1 MLKYAIIL
9 SFFAL
14 QSFSQHVT
22 DANNTCGFKKLAP
35 WLFERRLKP
44 VNITCFV
51 RQSANCV
58 LQSKVECNHGY
69 LPEGSVKTSAIR
81 CDKDNGFSLQS
92 DLKCVAGCAMFDLSD
107 KNQLGNATIVNGVK
121 GSDGFYSKGT
131 VVETKCKDGH
141 LFDTPEK
148 RNAGTDKHRCV
159 GGREGWVNLLNA
171 SDVNSRPGLCKPV
184 CEITPKLTEKLKP
197 VIAYDHCDVMDHKM
211 KKFLVM
217 GNPFLYELENGT
229 QTNMLTCP
237 VPSGPKPSPLPPKT
251 PPFPHKGPNATPS
264 PVASSYPVINVTL
277 APPNPLIVNVN
288 IQPIIVNPV
297 VFPITINVNYYQP
310 TIPGIYLNITPTGVV
325 IPFTIVDTY
334 KLPGIYI
341 PIVGNNIINIQIPI
355 RYYIGISYIVL
366 PLAST
371 VVFEELTPETWI
383 QFVLDYREFLYDSW
397 GKQCKLTEK
406 LKPVI
411 AYDHCDVMDHKMKKF
426 LVMGNPFLY
435 ELENGTQTN
444 MLTCPVPS
452 GPKPSPLPPKTP
464 PFPHKGPNATP
475 SPVASS
481 YPVINVTLAPP
492 NPLIVNVNIQPII
505 VNPVVF
511 PITINVNYYQPTIPG
526 IYLNITP
533 TGVVIPFTIVDTYK
547 LPGIYIPI
555 VGNNII
561 NIQIPIRYYIGISY
575 IVLPLASTVVFEE
588 LTPETWIQFV
598 LDYPNFNMTTTST
611 RPSNIQYLFIP
622 LLPPNLGFPN
632 TIFIPLNLTLSIP
645 MITIPFLNIPHQ
657 PNVKLPTL
665 TVPVVTQSP
674 SYIVINYNIGQIPF
688 YVPDISNLPSVI
700 PVFGRQGCKKFVD
713 SEHKVMMTQNCE
725 GHDMYNAGCKIT
737 IKCESTIRRHLQCS
751 SVNGIAGYTDESGFP
766 ILDFKCPSQT
776 KEKTSVVYVT
786 QEAKVVYVPQK
797 AEESCVMLP
806 KRAGWKILLV
816 NESSGGKCKNGEILQ
831 PKGCE
836 VRVKCRKGY
845 TPANSDSPYPVSCVC
860 NGQRFVDGFGEI
872 PRLECRK
879 DDSSRTVII
888 ESESEKRSCEPITT
902 EESSTY
908 KFSNAS
914 HTTTYSY
921 GQSVQMVC
929 KEGYYPSNEE
939 YQKSGFQ
946 LLTCGSNGHWE
957 SGSKSSAKWEFH
969 CTKGCIN
976 RPHEPLRESEVAYK
990 VRTFKSKKSGKTV
1003 SCRKEIAREFAQ
1015 IKYTVPE
1022 MPFHCKPG
1030 ESQDKAYSMQKQENI
1045 PCTNACLD
1053 ILDDTDTRSI
1063 NVKSKKSKISWE
1075 GDSYVMDG
1083 HVFTYT
1089 CKNP

>member
-184 CEITPKLTEKLKP
+184 CEITP
-197 VIAYDHCDVMDHKM
+197 
-211 KKFLVM
+211 
-217 GNPFLYELENGT
+217 
-229 QTNMLTCP
+229 
-237 VPSGPKPSPLPPKT
+237 
-251 PPFPHKGPNATPS
+251 
-264 PVASSYPVINVTL
+264 
-277 APPNPLIVNVN
+277 
-288 IQPIIVNPV
+288 
-297 VFPITINVNYYQP
+297 
-310 TIPGIYLNITPTGVV
+310 
-325 IPFTIVDTY
+325 
-334 KLPGIYI
+334 
-341 PIVGNNIINIQIPI
+341 
-355 RYYIGISYIVL
+355 
-366 PLAST
+366 
-371 VVFEELTPETWI
+371 
-383 QFVLDYREFLYDSW
+383 
-397 GKQCKLTEK
+397 KLTEK

-1089 CKNP
+1089 CKNPGETIAPEHTTSKMTLKCDGKSRHYINPDEPDKPVFKGPRRCSP